1 MRQFNNDSLKID
13 SIIVALI
20 YLFYFLVTMFFVI
33 GYFMNIINLIHS
45 PVLNNIAIL
54 RIIGIFIGPVGGIE
68 GWLL

>member
-1 MRQFNNDSLKID
+1 MKQWNNNFSKID
-13 SIIVALI
+13 SFAVGLI
-20 YLFYFLVTMFFVI
+20 YLFYLLVIMFFVI

-54 RIIGIFIGPVGGIE
+54 RIIGVFMGPVGGIE